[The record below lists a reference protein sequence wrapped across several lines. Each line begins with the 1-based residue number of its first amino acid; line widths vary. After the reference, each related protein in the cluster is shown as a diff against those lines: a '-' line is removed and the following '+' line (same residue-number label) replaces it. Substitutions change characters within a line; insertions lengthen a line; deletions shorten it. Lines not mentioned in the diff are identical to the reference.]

1 MFSCFQI
8 SRGLGQ
14 KKPKRGDLGHFWRR
28 LIRPLTHF
36 WHASRRNPK
45 EPDFPYNPPKFTYNS
60 FEFVEQMIEY
70 IPAAVHYHDQL
81 SISLFLAVYHRYCST
96 WEVLDLLMKTYPS
109 FQPDCEQD
117 ELTKSAIFSF
127 LAHWLDTFPE
137 HFDSPNLAVMRQLM
151 DYAGH
156 HMPSAEFD
164 KESRELLSRL
174 EEQEA
179 KKLRLEKDC
188 AATAEQDASR
198 MQENLAL
205 RPASVAEPQGDLQ
218 PQVDTELLEP
228 AVVEPFVPEP
238 GPVQLLTFDQALPTS
253 TDTQS
258 PEDVAVEEAADMVA
272 DEAADEAGDVSPA
285 KQLFLSYTVQLGTPD
300 FIFSLPKVDI

>member
-8 SRGLGQ
+8 SRGLGP
-14 KKPKRGDLGHFWRR
+14 KKPKRGDLGYLWRC

-45 EPDFPYNPPKFTYNS
+45 EPDFPYNPPKFTYNT
-60 FEFVEQMIEY
+60 FEFVEQMIAY

-117 ELTKSAIFSF
+117 QLTKSAIFNF

-137 HFDSPNLAVMRQLM
+137 HFFDSPNLAVMRQLI
-151 DYAGH
+151 DYTGH

-179 KKLRLEKDC
+179 KKLKLEKDC
-188 AATAEQDASR
+188 AAIAVQDASR

-218 PQVDTELLEP
+218 PRVDMELLEP
-228 AVVEPFVPEP
+228 AV
-238 GPVQLLTFDQALPTS
+238 PTS

-258 PEDVAVEEAADMVA
+258 PEDVAIDEAADMVA

-300 FIFSLPKVDI
+300 FIFPLPKVDI